1 MPTMR
6 VKWHITSL
14 NLKAKGEKYLYK
26 VILLHFIN
34 TTKLAKIVFHFLT
47 QKIFGWIILLE
58 VRVWGGDLNL

>member
-47 QKIFGWIILLE
+47 QKIFGWIIL
-58 VRVWGGDLNL
+58 